1 MKKLILGVALFLSMA
16 LGIYASDLNTFTN
29 STLGFSITKPEHWQ
43 VTSAEDYFKNLNQ
56 VKIENKEFQELAIK
70 YAKVP
75 LFAFMKY
82 PEPYEDINPS
92 IKIHFKYRESLPNF
106 AGKTSKQILDVTSVT
121 FKQVFKDFKIIEE
134 PTDVDFSGIKSAYMK
149 YQYTLTAPDGR
160 GFPNCSEMW
169 IVPRGEYFY
178 LIVVG
183 YRQDAS
189 AEDLNDIKR
198 MVSSIKIAQ

>member
-1 MKKLILGVALFLSMA
+1 MKKILGVALFLSVA
-16 LGIYASDLNTFTN
+16 LGIYASDQNTFTN

-92 IKIHFKYRESLPNF
+92 IKVHYKYRESLPNF
-106 AGKTSKQILDVTSVT
+106 AGKTPKQILDVTLET

-134 PTDVDFSGIKSAYMK
+134 PKDVDFSGIKSAYIK
-149 YQYTLTAPDGR
+149 YQYTLTAPNGR

-169 IVPRGEYFY
+169 VVPRGDYFY

-189 AEDLNDIKR
+189 AEDLSDIKQ

>member
-1 MKKLILGVALFLSMA
+1 MRKTVYGFVFCLLIIT
-16 LGIYASDLNTFTN
+16 GINAAGQNIFTN
-29 STLGFSITKPEHWQ
+29 STLGFSITKPPHWQ

-56 VKIENKEFQELAIK
+56 VRTENKEFQELAIK

-82 PEPYEDINPS
+82 PEPYDDINPS
-92 IKIHFKYRESLPNF
+92 IKVHYKYREALPNF
-106 AGKTSKQILDVTSVT
+106 AGKNPQQILDFTIET
-121 FKQVFKDFKIIEE
+121 FKQVFKDFKIIEA
-134 PTDVDFSGIKSAYMK
+134 PTDADLSGIKSAYMK

-169 IVPRGEYFY
+169 VVPRGDYFY

-189 AEDLNDIKR
+189 AEDLKDIKQ
-198 MVSSIKIAQ
+198 MISSIKIVQ

>member
-1 MKKLILGVALFLSMA
+1 MKKIILGVALILSVELA
-16 LGIYASDLNTFTN
+16 ICASDLNTYTN
-29 STLGFSITKPEHWQ
+29 STLGVSITKPEHWQ
-43 VTSAEDYFKNLNQ
+43 VTSAEDYFKNLNR
-56 VKIENKEFQELAIK
+56 VKIENKEFQEQVIK

-82 PEPYEDINPS
+82 PEPYDEINPS

-106 AGKTSKQILDVTSVT
+106 AGKTPKQILDVTLVN
-121 FKQVFKDFKIIEE
+121 FKQLFKDFKIIEE
-134 PTDVDFSGIKSAYMK
+134 PTDVDFCGIKSAYMK
-149 YQYTLTAPDGR
+149 YQYTLTVPDGR

-169 IVPRGEYFY
+169 VVPRGDYFY

-189 AEDLNDIKR
+189 PEDLKDIR
-198 MVSSIKIAQ
+198 QMASSIKIAQ